1 MEDRAHVMINQSYTN
16 TWWTESAWGLYD
28 MITAVFVCNKKAHGC
43 QKVLVLGLQHF
54 HHQEERGRVWR
65 SVTMVLQWF
74 RIFLEYIIVACRR
87 SNAGTPCLRQKLVIQ
102 IACRMRFIKAAL
114 DANVRENV
122 RELPF
127 AIEHSEIPVLAGY
140 GATYRVNLVEFSMQ
154 SSSVFG

>member
-1 MEDRAHVMINQSYTN
+1 
-16 TWWTESAWGLYD
+16 
-28 MITAVFVCNKKAHGC
+28 
-43 QKVLVLGLQHF
+43 
-54 HHQEERGRVWR
+54 
-65 SVTMVLQWF
+65 
-74 RIFLEYIIVACRR
+74 
-87 SNAGTPCLRQKLVIQ
+87 
-102 IACRMRFIKAAL
+102 MRFIKAAL